1 MSVTDNGSK
10 ILVVDDNPA
19 NIDILLELLQAYD
32 VRAALDGE
40 SALKTVLEDLPD
52 LILLDV
58 SMPGMNGF
66 EVCKRLKASGRTK
79 DIPVVFLTAD
89 HEDASVLKGFEVG
102 GVDYITKPYLAREV
116 LARVKTHLQLFHA
129 LRQLSE
135 LAMTDPMTGISNRR
149 KFFLRAH
156 RLIEQAKQ
164 KNVPLF
170 LALID
175 LDGFKAMNDTYGH
188 DAGDLIIK
196 RFANTT
202 AELLP
207 EGSCFA
213 RLGGD
218 EFILMLSGSKD
229 RIAKQLEMVRVMASR
244 IKPIAGQDLKI
255 STSIGLSVLRDKND
269 SVDTILKRA
278 DRAVYKAKEAGGNK
292 IVANL

>member
-1 MSVTDNGSK
+1 MNIADTGSK

-19 NIDILLELLQAYD
+19 NIDILLELLQEYD

-40 SALKTVLEDLPD
+40 SALKAVVEELPD
-52 LILLDV
+52 LILLDI

-66 EVCKRLKASGRTK
+66 DVCKRLKASARTK

-89 HEDASVLKGFEVG
+89 HEDESVLKGFEVG

-135 LAMTDPMTGISNRR
+135 MAMTDPMTGISNRR
-149 KFFLRAH
+149 KFFLRAN
-156 RLIEQAKQ
+156 RLLEQAKQ
-164 KNVPLF
+164 KNAPFF

-175 LDGFKAMNDTYGH
+175 LDGFKTMNDTYGH

-196 RFANTT
+196 RFASATS
-202 AELLP
+202 EMLP

-218 EFILMLSGSKD
+218 EFILLLSGSKE
-229 RIAKQLEMVRVMASR
+229 RIAKQLEMVRRMASR
-244 IKPIAGQDLKI
+244 INPIPGQDLKI
-255 STSIGLSVLRDKND
+255 STSIGLAALRDKND
-269 SVDTILKRA
+269 TVDTVMKRA
-278 DRAVYKAKEAGGNK
+278 DRAVYKAKEAGGDR
-292 IVANL
+292 IVANF